1 MSLWGRSDR
10 GRRLVCA
17 KLQGRPVR
25 RGLQGGWRDQGAC
38 EEERGAILELGGLM
52 KGRGLGVTSGACW
65 KSGAHRGSGA
75 LGGTLGGVGAPA
87 RTCGFE
93 AVWSLPLLSSQQPGK
108 PLSCFSNPSGSLTL
122 PSRCWGWSSRTLNSL
137 AAGQSKIGWEVGHPS
152 SPSPAI
158 SSASD
163 KQSAPTLTFRTPQD
177 PPNC

>member
-25 RGLQGGWRDQGAC
+25 RALQGGRRDQGAC

-65 KSGAHRGSGA
+65 ESGAHRGSGA

-93 AVWSLPLLSSQQPGK
+93 DSVESPPAVITAAWETSQLLLKSFWISHSSQQVLG
-108 PLSCFSNPSGSLTL
+108 LEQLHS
-122 PSRCWGWSSRTLNSL
+122 
-137 AAGQSKIGWEVGHPS
+137 
-152 SPSPAI
+152 
-158 SSASD
+158 
-163 KQSAPTLTFRTPQD
+163 
-177 PPNC
+177 